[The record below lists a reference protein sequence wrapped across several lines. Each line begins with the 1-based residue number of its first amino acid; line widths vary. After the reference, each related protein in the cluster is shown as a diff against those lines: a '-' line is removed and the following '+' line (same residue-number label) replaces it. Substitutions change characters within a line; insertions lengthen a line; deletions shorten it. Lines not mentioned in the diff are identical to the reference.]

1 MPREAAIPPE
11 TRVAKV
17 EIYFSPF
24 CPYCI
29 AARQLLE
36 RKGIPFEVIDVL
48 EEPGRRREMIQ
59 RARGRTTVPQI
70 FIDGRH
76 VGGSDELHALERA
89 GKLDPLLFPGG

>member
-1 MPREAAIPPE
+1 MPREAATPPG
-11 TRVAKV
+11 TRTAKV

-29 AARQLLE
+29 AARRLLE

-59 RARGRTTVPQI
+59 RARGRTTVPQV

-76 VGGSDELHALERA
+76 VGGSDELHALDRA
-89 GKLDPLLFPGG
+89 GKIDRLLFPED